1 MDDDFAAL
9 KLELQHE
16 TRVLKKELTE
26 VSTSLDAAWAEVKTL
41 KEKNK
46 SLEEQLQET
55 LQKNSKLSE
64 EVSSLKGRV

>member
-1 MDDDFAAL
+1 MEDDFAAL
-9 KLELQHE
+9 KLELQDE
-16 TRVLKKELTE
+16 IRVLKKELTE

-55 LQKNSKLSE
+55 LQKA
-64 EVSSLKGRV
+64 V